1 MPSRREYR
9 SGAYLLALLLIGLCG
24 LGLPARAQDFYKGKT
39 FTIVVGFSPAG
50 GYDTYARVLARYLG
64 KYIPGHP
71 TVIVQNMPGAGSLT
85 SVRYLDATAPKD
97 GTVMTIFNPGLVT
110 QSIVQPDRVN
120 LDFRNLSWVGVVT
133 PDFRVCYGYGDN
145 GIKSWDQLMHG
156 GKQFII
162 GSTGKAS
169 GNYINGAML
178 RIIFN
183 APVKQVLGFPGSAEQ
198 RLAIEQGELDGDCGS
213 YSSIPIDWINK
224 GLVHSFVRFI
234 AQRPT
239 EIPESA
245 AYIGTFA
252 SNDHQRQLLRLLSD
266 GDHFGRPFIMSKAV
280 PADHLAIVRK
290 AFDDTMKDPGFL
302 SDMAKEQLPVHPL
315 TGQDAENIV
324 GELMT
329 VSPDVVAEAK
339 PIYQ

>member
-1 MPSRREYR
+1 M
-9 SGAYLLALLLIGLCG
+9 GFCG
-24 LGLPARAQDFYKGKT
+24 LSLPARAQDFYKGKT

-50 GYDTYARVLARYLG
+50 GYDNYARVLARYLG

-71 TVIVQNMPGAGSLT
+71 TIIVQNMPGAGSLT
-85 SVRYLDATAPKD
+85 SVRYLDLTAPKD

-120 LDFRNLSWVGVVT
+120 LNFRNFSWIGVVT
-133 PDFRVCYGYGDN
+133 PDYRVCYGYGDH
-145 GIKSWDQLMHG
+145 GVKSWDQLMHG

-162 GSTGKAS
+162 GSTGKGS
-169 GNYINGAML
+169 GNYINGAIL
-178 RIIFN
+178 RIIFK

-213 YSSIPIDWINK
+213 YSSIPIDWIKK
-224 GLVHSFVRFI
+224 GLVHAFVRFI
-234 AQRPT
+234 ANRPP

-252 SNDHQRQLLRLLSD
+252 SSDAQRQVLRLLS
-266 GDHFGRPFIMSKAV
+266 GGNEVGRPFIMSKQV
-280 PADHLAIVRK
+280 PADRLAIIRK
-290 AFDDTMKDPGFL
+290 AFDDTMKDPAFL
-302 SDMAKEQLPVHPL
+302 AEMAKEQLPVHPM
-315 TGQDAENIV
+315 TGQDAEKIV
-324 GELMT
+324 GELMSA
-329 VSPDVVAEAK
+329 SPAVVAAAK